1 MDRDIQLTRLLARTA
16 ARAFFLVNA
25 EPVER
30 GRIEQ
35 PVYGAERA
43 EITAE
48 RPVYQQGKQQQSGK
62 DRGFPGEQPAERGSQ
77 RRIGGN
83 QRDAR
88 EQRAGGAVVFA
99 EPRLSLPDNIQQGQG
114 QHDAKACKDDVFQ
127 IFEPAVAGQAA
138 QLSPARQPK
147 ILLTNGFQ
155 DEEPYFIAMQN
166 DSLHE
171 TLRRLPLANYKRLQW
186 NGVHEWN
193 FWDRSLVYAIDYFFA
208 PGYAAKK
215 LGDWRS
221 GAVEAGC
228 GA

>member
-1 MDRDIQLTRLLARTA
+1 MRTGAPAVPAADAFRTVGRLVDRDIQLTRLLARTA

-88 EQRAGGAVVFA
+88 EQRAGGADVFA
-99 EPRLSLPDNIQQGQG
+99 EPRLSLPDNIQHGQG
-114 QHDAKACKDDVFQ
+114 QHDDKACKDDVFQ

-138 QLSPARQPK
+138 QLFDKGDFIQQVLHQPERTKPAAYQPAE
-147 ILLTNGFQ
+147 Q
-155 DEEPYFIAMQN
+155 RAEQE
-166 DSLHE
+166 
-171 TLRRLPLANYKRLQW
+171 
-186 NGVHEWN
+186 
-193 FWDRSLVYAIDYFFA
+193 
-208 PGYAAKK
+208 
-215 LGDWRS
+215 
-221 GAVEAGC
+221 
-228 GA
+228 

>member
-1 MDRDIQLTRLLARTA
+1 MLRD
-16 ARAFFLVNA
+16 
-25 EPVER
+25 
-30 GRIEQ
+30 
-35 PVYGAERA
+35 
-43 EITAE
+43 
-48 RPVYQQGKQQQSGK
+48 
-62 DRGFPGEQPAERGSQ
+62 
-77 RRIGGN
+77 
-83 QRDAR
+83 
-88 EQRAGGAVVFA
+88 
-99 EPRLSLPDNIQQGQG
+99 
-114 QHDAKACKDDVFQ
+114 
-127 IFEPAVAGQAA
+127 PAVPGVRETFAPIFGDGLALPPASNLHYLAGQAA